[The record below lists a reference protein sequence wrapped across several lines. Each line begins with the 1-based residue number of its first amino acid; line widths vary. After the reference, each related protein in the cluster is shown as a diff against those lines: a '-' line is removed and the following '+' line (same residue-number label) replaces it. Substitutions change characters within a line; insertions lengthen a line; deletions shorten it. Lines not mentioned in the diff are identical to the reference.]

1 MSDGIKFF
9 TAQLKPG
16 EVAQFQ
22 LMTTAPW
29 GMHHIRGAII
39 MSQATNSEAVVWP
52 RSAVARYR
60 ACRWTLDLPAC
71 AAIESRRSGANGLVR
86 GSSGN

>member
-22 LMTTAPW
+22 LMAAAPW
-29 GMHHIRGAII
+29 GAHNIRGAII

-52 RSAVARYR
+52 RCGKWFASTPASREATEAAEKWILAHWR
-60 ACRWTLDLPAC
+60 AW
-71 AAIESRRSGANGLVR
+71 R
-86 GSSGN
+86 GKR